1 MNRQSFSIFSLFLL
15 FTELAQAKFID
26 MELLKEYE
34 EFSLAFILLISVAFL
49 ILLYLTIKSKKLLK
63 QQYKILFQ
71 KEMNIKQLKESS
83 SNQDLLWLNKEH
95 ALEKKIFELEQE
107 VKELERSKKE
117 GLKSQVVTK
126 IEEYQNRR
134 EKVLEKSEIL

>member
-1 MNRQSFSIFSLFLL
+1 MNRQSFSILSLFLL

-49 ILLYLTIKSKKLLK
+49 ILLYLTITSKKLLK

-71 KEMNIKQLKESS
+71 KEMNIKQLKESR
-83 SNQDLLWLNKEH
+83 SNQELIWVNKEH
-95 ALEKKIFELEQE
+95 AFEKKIFELEQE

-117 GLKSQVVTK
+117 GLKSQVVAK
-126 IEEYQNRR
+126 IDEYQNRR

>member
-1 MNRQSFSIFSLFLL
+1 MNRQSFSILSLFLL

-49 ILLYLTIKSKKLLK
+49 ILLYLTITSKKLLK

-71 KEMNIKQLKESS
+71 KEMNIKQLKESR
-83 SNQDLLWLNKEH
+83 SNQELIWVNKEH
-95 ALEKKIFELEQE
+95 AFEKKIFELEQE